1 MKVILN
7 MKKKIIIAITI
18 LGLLAALLVSCTKNA
33 STPSATT
40 EETSTSENNSIPMA
54 TSGVSTTL
62 ANNSTVTSSL
72 GTTSGTLQS
81 GLPLSVTEPADSA
94 TINGDTVTVQGT
106 TTPGATVSV
115 NDNVV
120 TADSTG
126 AFSINVSLDAG
137 PNAIDVIATDNN
149 NNQGEVLL
157 MVNAMPPTST
167 TTSATSGASQGT
179 LPLTVTSPI
188 DSATVSTST
197 VTVQGQTTPGATVTV
212 NGISDVAD
220 ANGNFSIDV
229 NLDNGPNA
237 IDVIAMDDNG
247 NQGEVLLMVNNTS
260 GS

>member
-1 MKVILN
+1 
-7 MKKKIIIAITI
+7 
-18 LGLLAALLVSCTKNA
+18 
-33 STPSATT
+33 
-40 EETSTSENNSIPMA
+40 
-54 TSGVSTTL
+54 
-62 ANNSTVTSSL
+62 
-72 GTTSGTLQS
+72 
-81 GLPLSVTEPADSA
+81 LSVTEPADSA

-106 TTPGATVSV
+106 TAAGATVSV

-126 AFSINVSLDAG
+126 AFNTTISLDAG

-157 MVNAMPPTST
+157 MVNAMPITST
-167 TTSATSGASQGT
+167 ATSTLGASQGT

-212 NGISDVAD
+212 NGNSDVAD

-229 NLDNGPNA
+229 SLDNGPNA
-237 IDVIAMDDNG
+237 INVIAIDDNG
-247 NQGEVLLMVNNTS
+247 NQGEVLLMVNDTS

>member
-1 MKVILN
+1 M
-7 MKKKIIIAITI
+7 
-18 LGLLAALLVSCTKNA
+18 
-33 STPSATT
+33 
-40 EETSTSENNSIPMA
+40 
-54 TSGVSTTL
+54 
-62 ANNSTVTSSL
+62 
-72 GTTSGTLQS
+72 
-81 GLPLSVTEPADSA
+81 SVTEPADSA

-126 AFSINVSLDAG
+126 AFSTNVSLDAG

-157 MVNAMPPTST
+157 MVNAMPTTST
-167 TTSATSGASQGT
+167 ATSATLGASQGT

-229 NLDNGPNA
+229 SLDNGPNA

>member
-1 MKVILN
+1 MEILL
-7 MKKKIIIAITI
+7 TF
-18 LGLLAALLVSCTKNA
+18 
-33 STPSATT
+33 
-40 EETSTSENNSIPMA
+40 
-54 TSGVSTTL
+54 
-62 ANNSTVTSSL
+62 
-72 GTTSGTLQS
+72 
-81 GLPLSVTEPADSA
+81 
-94 TINGDTVTVQGT
+94 QGT
-106 TTPGATVSV
+106 TTPGATVIV

-157 MVNAMPPTST
+157 MVNAIPTSSA
-167 TTSATSGASQGT
+167 TTSATPSTSQWT

-188 DSATVSTST
+188 DSTTVSTST
-197 VTVQGQTTPGATVTV
+197 VTVQGQTTPGVTVTV

-229 NLDNGPNA
+229 SLDNGPNA

-247 NQGEVLLMVNNTS
+247 NQGEVLLIVNDTS

>member
-1 MKVILN
+1 
-7 MKKKIIIAITI
+7 MKKKIIIAVMVF
-18 LGLLAALLVSCTKNA
+18 GLLAALLVSCTKSA

-40 EETSTSENNSIPMA
+40 EGTSTSENNSISTA
-54 TSGVSTTL
+54 TTSSGVSTTL
-62 ANNSTVTSSL
+62 ANNSTVTSPS

-126 AFSINVSLDAG
+126 AFSTNVSLDAG
-137 PNAIDVIATDNN
+137 PNAIDVIATDDN

-157 MVNAMPPTST
+157 MVNAMPTHYHTST
-167 TTSATSGASQGT
+167 TLGASQGT

-212 NGISDVAD
+212 NGNSDVAD

-229 NLDNGPNA
+229 SLDNGPNA

-247 NQGEVLLMVNNTS
+247 NQGEVLLMVNDTS

>member
-1 MKVILN
+1 MVC
-7 MKKKIIIAITI
+7 
-18 LGLLAALLVSCTKNA
+18 GLFAVLLVSCTKSA
-33 STPSATT
+33 STSLTPAGESSTPVHTSALTVT
-40 EETSTSENNSIPMA
+40 TSTP
-54 TSGVSTTL
+54 
-62 ANNSTVTSSL
+62 VTSPL
-72 GTTSGTLQS
+72 GTTSGTLKS
-81 GLPLSVTEPADSA
+81 GLPLSVNEPADSA
-94 TINGDTVTVQGT
+94 TINGDTVNVQGT
-106 TTPGATVSV
+106 TTPGATVIV

-157 MVNAMPPTST
+157 MVNAIPTSSA
-167 TTSATSGASQGT
+167 TTSATPSTSQWT

-188 DSATVSTST
+188 DSTTVSTST
-197 VTVQGQTTPGATVTV
+197 VTVQGQTTPGVTVTV

-229 NLDNGPNA
+229 SLDNGPNA

-247 NQGEVLLMVNNTS
+247 NQGEVLLIVNDTS

>member
-1 MKVILN
+1 
-7 MKKKIIIAITI
+7 MKKKIIVAVTVC
-18 LGLLAALLVSCTKNA
+18 GLLAVLLVSCTKSA
-33 STPSATT
+33 STVSATT
-40 EETSTSENNSIPMA
+40 ERTSTSANNSISTIT
-54 TSGVSTTL
+54 TSSGL
-62 ANNSTVTSSL
+62 ANNSTVTSPS

-106 TTPGATVSV
+106 TAAGATVSV

-126 AFSINVSLDAG
+126 AFNTTISLDAG

-157 MVNAMPPTST
+157 MVNAMPITST
-167 TTSATSGASQGT
+167 ATSTLGASQGT

-212 NGISDVAD
+212 NGNSDVAD

-229 NLDNGPNA
+229 SLDNGPNA
-237 IDVIAMDDNG
+237 IDVIATDDSG

>member
-1 MKVILN
+1 
-7 MKKKIIIAITI
+7 MKKKIIIAVTVF
-18 LGLLAALLVSCTKNA
+18 GLLAALLVSCTKSA

-40 EETSTSENNSIPMA
+40 EGTLTSENNSITTA
-54 TSGVSTTL
+54 TTSSGVSTTL
-62 ANNSTVTSSL
+62 ANNSTVTSPL

-81 GLPLSVTEPADSA
+81 GLPLNVTEPADSA
-94 TINGDTVTVQGT
+94 IINGDTVTVQGT

-115 NDNVV
+115 NDNVI

-126 AFSINVSLDAG
+126 AFSTNVSLDAG
-137 PNAIDVIATDNN
+137 PNAIDVIATDDN

-157 MVNAMPPTST
+157 MVNAMPTTSTATST
-167 TTSATSGASQGT
+167 TLGASQGT

-188 DSATVSTST
+188 DSATLSTNT

-212 NGISDVAD
+212 NGNSDVAD

-229 NLDNGPNA
+229 SLDNGPNA
-237 IDVIAMDDNG
+237 INVIAIDDNG
-247 NQGEVLLMVNNTS
+247 NQGEVLLMVNDTS

>member
-1 MKVILN
+1 MKVRKN

-18 LGLLAALLVSCTKNA
+18 LGLLAALLVSCTKSTSTPSTPTGESSTPVNTSTLTTTA
-33 STPSATT
+33 STP
-40 EETSTSENNSIPMA
+40 
-54 TSGVSTTL
+54 
-62 ANNSTVTSSL
+62 VTSPL
-72 GTTSGTLQS
+72 GTTSGTLKS
-81 GLPLSVTEPADSA
+81 GLPLSITEPTDSA
-94 TINGDTVTVQGT
+94 TINGDNVNVQGT

-126 AFSINVSLDAG
+126 AFNTTISLDAG

-157 MVNAMPPTST
+157 MVNAMPITST
-167 TTSATSGASQGT
+167 ATSTLGASQGT

-212 NGISDVAD
+212 NGNSDVAD

-229 NLDNGPNA
+229 SLDNGPNA
-237 IDVIAMDDNG
+237 IDVIATDDSG

>member
-1 MKVILN
+1 
-7 MKKKIIIAITI
+7 MKKKIIIAATVF
-18 LGLLAALLVSCTKNA
+18 GLLAALLVSCTKSA

-40 EETSTSENNSIPMA
+40 EGTLTSENNSITTA
-54 TSGVSTTL
+54 STSSGVSTTL
-62 ANNSTVTSSL
+62 ANNSTVTSPL

-81 GLPLSVTEPADSA
+81 GLPLNVTEPADSA
-94 TINGDTVTVQGT
+94 IINGDTVTVQGT

-115 NDNVV
+115 NDNVI

-126 AFSINVSLDAG
+126 AFSTNVSLDAG
-137 PNAIDVIATDNN
+137 PNAIDVIATDDN

-157 MVNAMPPTST
+157 MVNAMPTTYTATST
-167 TTSATSGASQGT
+167 TLGASQGT

-188 DSATVSTST
+188 DSATLSTNT

-212 NGISDVAD
+212 NGNSDVAD

-229 NLDNGPNA
+229 SLDNGPNA
-237 IDVIAMDDNG
+237 INVIAIDDNG
-247 NQGEVLLMVNNTS
+247 NQGEVLLMVNDTS